1 MECIGYR
8 YKLQPLFRPIGSQWM
23 VCSLSCWLSLLP
35 RKCPGNHCRM
45 GHPRRPVQW
54 KKHSHRRWNLNMRL
68 PNPQSLVVTTDYS
81 LRSAVAW
88 EYWICNFKVFKNH
101 HHQVSSSNWSL
112 KACLVSSLYTSKG
125 FFLSVSWRYLPT
137 SNCVFLFHTSLS
149 LFCPT
154 HPFWW
159 HKIWRCIFN
168 HTSQGDTWWW
178 WWYYSSSFFLDW
190 AKIPHTS
197 QNFNAVW

>member
-1 MECIGYR
+1 MKETFPSQMEFEQATTEPTVLGCNH
-8 YKLQPLFRPIGSQWM
+8 W
-23 VCSLSCWLSLLP
+23 LLP
-35 RKCPGNHCRM
+35 K
-45 GHPRRPVQW
+45 V
-54 KKHSHRRWNLNMRL
+54 
-68 PNPQSLVVTTDYS
+68 D
-81 LRSAVAW
+81 VAW

-101 HHQVSSSNWSL
+101 HHQVSSSNWPL

-125 FFLSVSWRYLPT
+125 FFLSFSWRCLPT

-190 AKIPHTS
+190 AKILHTP
-197 QNFNAVW
+197 QNFSAIW